1 MRVGWE
7 QSASGDME
15 GAIGTYQRLIA
26 VAPDNAEVH
35 NNLGVIHFRQREYSK
50 AKTYFETALT
60 LDANYDEAHANL
72 NYVRRERIYGA
83 IKQWVIPVAIILLAA
98 FTCVKVISR
107 RRKMMRPKP
116 M

>member
-35 NNLGVIHFRQREYSK
+35 NNLGVIHFRKREYSK
-50 AKTYFETALT
+50 AKTYFETALA
-60 LDANYDEAHANL
+60 LDADYDEAHANL
-72 NYVRRERIYGA
+72 NRVRRQWLYDLMKRWGVPLA
-83 IKQWVIPVAIILLAA
+83 IVLIGFALVRVIG
-98 FTCVKVISR
+98 K
-107 RRKMMRPKP
+107 RRKMTTSH
-116 M
+116 